1 MNSALLQ
8 NTVTNL
14 LKKTDKEQKQLLR
27 HFTKMPPESKM
38 KVMGIKREIFHPLRQ
53 NNQGIDLSI
62 LSYVSLILSIEKYQV
77 GSSDLDKNV
86 IEIRSNSFPKHPKKN
101 KLLNKWALVKELKEE
116 KDLSFRQ
123 ISEYL
128 KKYHKLSI
136 AHSTIYELWQELE
149 NIKGITNDK
158 R

>member
-1 MNSALLQ
+1 
-8 NTVTNL
+8 
-14 LKKTDKEQKQLLR
+14 
-27 HFTKMPPESKM
+27 MPEESKI
-38 KVMGIKREIFHPLRQ
+38 KVMSLNRDIFHPLRQ
-53 NNQGIDLSI
+53 NNQEVDLST
-62 LSYVSLILSIEKYQV
+62 LSYVSLILSIDKYQEE
-77 GSSDLDKNV
+77 SSDLDKNV

-101 KLLNKWALVKELKEE
+101 KLLNRWALVKELREE

-149 NIKGITNDK
+149 NKEGRKNDD